1 MRERPSE
8 RARLHVDRL
17 LDVMFKERTRGWA
30 PFVIR
35 VVAGVFFVS
44 VSMGKF
50 FDHASE
56 AHDFDRYGVP
66 IPSTAVIVVGII
78 ELLGGVALIVGL
90 GTRIAA
96 AVLATNMVGAIA
108 TAGRVEGGTFNLG
121 VAPLML
127 VLMLVILWTGPGAWS
142 IDRVIA
148 RRLIRR
154 SRSRD
159 ASSDLAPVRKG
170 KPSTGT

>member
-1 MRERPSE
+1 MKRVT
-8 RARLHVDRL
+8 AL
-17 LDVMFKERTRGWA
+17 LFEERTHGLI

-35 VVAGVFFVS
+35 VVTGVFFIS
-44 VSMGKF
+44 VSLGKL

-66 IPSTAVIVVGII
+66 IPSTAVIVVGVV

-96 AVLATNMVGAIA
+96 ALLAANMVGAIA
-108 TAGRVEGGTFNLG
+108 TAGRVEGGAFNLG

-127 VLMLVILWTGPGAWS
+127 VSMLVLLWAGPGMWS
-142 IDRVIA
+142 IDRRLA
-148 RRLIRR
+148 RRGRSTRRGDRAARPRRR
-154 SRSRD
+154 SD
-159 ASSDLAPVRKG
+159 APR
-170 KPSTGT
+170 TG